1 MNKINSMKKQ
11 RGMMLLLSTVLI
23 STVALSM
30 TTYLYVKNDN
40 AYGAFDQTEASRDEL
55 ITKVRE
61 ELEDFYV
68 AHANDLAAINLPD
81 YLDEEY
87 VKSQLSIPKNSSVKL
102 KIGITDDYYNDRIA
116 WRDIYAWLP
125 ATDGTDGSIFSE
137 SGDASNA
144 FNPGEGVVWTSYS
157 GMAIESKKF
166 VEASNQVDSIADTIR
181 AMYLAKVNG
190 DPLRDQSAN
199 YFADCGPRP
208 VYAIDDL
215 TLACSGG
222 GELMSLSNMGAT
234 DSIGLSA
241 SDFKNPWGYDIVASN
256 ETGGIFVNNETYVVQ
271 SDEYPYTMIVASET
285 PVGYYIFKYV
295 VQPL

>member
-1 MNKINSMKKQ
+1 MNKIHSIKKQ
-11 RGMMLLLSTVLI
+11 RGVMLLMTALLVSAA
-23 STVALSM
+23 ALSM
-30 TTYLYVKNDN
+30 TSYMYIKSDM
-40 AYGAFDQTEASRDEL
+40 AYGSFDQTEASRDAV
-55 ITKVRE
+55 INQVRE

-68 AHANDLAAINLPD
+68 AHANDLAAEELPD
-81 YLDEEY
+81 YLTAEY
-87 VKSQLSIPKNSSVKL
+87 VKGQLSIPKNSSVNL
-102 KIGITDDYYNDRIA
+102 KIGITGDYYNDKIA

-125 ATDGTDGSIFSE
+125 ATDGIDDSVFSE
-137 SGDASNA
+137 SGDQSNA
-144 FNPGEGVVWTSYS
+144 FTPGEGVVWTSYS
-157 GMAIESKKF
+157 GLAIESQKF
-166 VEASNQVDSIADTIR
+166 IEASNQVDSIADTIR

-208 VYAIDDL
+208 SYAMKES

-222 GELMSLSNMGAT
+222 SQLESLSKMGAT
-234 DSIGLSA
+234 DSMGLSA
-241 SDFKNPWGYDIVASN
+241 SDFKNPWGYSVEGSN
-256 ETGGIFVNNETYVVQ
+256 ETGGLYLNGATHVIQ